1 MTVQRTVSLTTDE
14 ILSDVYGDSYREQ
27 ERIKKFLQ
35 RIKEEDREK
44 VCELLNAFLNQ
55 DLFQTDMVDVECCF
69 PSVNEIEYLEFESPQ
84 TAVDYFSKREKIKN
98 LLVLIYNGNE
108 EMPLMEIAEILKALE
123 NAAVEDFE
131 KMELLFVPV
140 LKSPKG
146 YLRLLVQG

>member
-1 MTVQRTVSLTTDE
+1 MPEEKIVPLTTDE
-14 ILSDVYGDSYREQ
+14 ILSDAYGDSYREQ

-44 VCELLNAFLNQ
+44 ARELLNALLNQ
-55 DLFQTDMVDVECCF
+55 ELVQTDMVDVECCF
-69 PSVNEIEYLEFESPQ
+69 PSDKEIEYLEFES
-84 TAVDYFSKREKIKN
+84 TGAAVAYFSRREKIKN

-108 EMPLMEIAEILKALE
+108 EMLLTEIADILKTLE

-131 KMELLFVPV
+131 KMELLYVPV
-140 LKSPKG
+140 LISPKG